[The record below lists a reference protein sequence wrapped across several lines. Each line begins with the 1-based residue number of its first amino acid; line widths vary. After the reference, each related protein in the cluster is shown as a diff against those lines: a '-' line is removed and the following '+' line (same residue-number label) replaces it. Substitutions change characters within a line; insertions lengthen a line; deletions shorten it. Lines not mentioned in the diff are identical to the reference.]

1 MERHRSI
8 RWPLIASVL
17 ALAAGLSSARSA
29 EALVHASITR
39 DVGMRAARPAAS
51 TPGRDGGRQSSI
63 PSPGHRAPAP
73 DTATTARGA
82 TGGNAALAQ
91 HHDGRERRRA
101 PDSRVVLDPSRSR
114 SGRPRAVSFGE
125 GERIVSGSGAV
136 FHDANA
142 PPASSLDAAGRRS

>member
-39 DVGMRAARPAAS
+39 DVGMRAARPAS
-51 TPGRDGGRQSSI
+51 SIPGRDGGPSI

-114 SGRPRAVSFGE
+114 SGRLRAVSLGE

-142 PPASSLDAAGRRS
+142 PPASSLDVAGRRS